1 MDKDQIISQ
10 AEGALSG
17 VANSKI
23 GQGVK
28 EFLTVRE
35 TKRIEA
41 FLKEQRALVRAQ
53 IVKPFAMIEALISQ
67 SFKENLEI
75 VRHNKTND
83 PNYKV
88 GNPVLFANVI
98 TNAKSVTL
106 TVCNVDF
113 DSDFKDTK
121 DAPFNPDDIYND
133 FKIDLLEMMDPDI
146 DNGAQ
151 MLDWNIDE
159 EGNFSLNNQDK
170 SFTPEQAFEY
180 TKEWLKEHF
189 PETSSSLLLKLEN
202 QGVKNALS
210 VSQGNAAMLAQL
222 NTNGISPSSMPQGQ
236 RDKFRL

>member
-98 TNAKSVTL
+98 TNAKSVT
-106 TVCNVDF
+106 
-113 DSDFKDTK
+113 
-121 DAPFNPDDIYND
+121 
-133 FKIDLLEMMDPDI
+133 
-146 DNGAQ
+146 
-151 MLDWNIDE
+151 
-159 EGNFSLNNQDK
+159 
-170 SFTPEQAFEY
+170 
-180 TKEWLKEHF
+180 
-189 PETSSSLLLKLEN
+189 
-202 QGVKNALS
+202 
-210 VSQGNAAMLAQL
+210 
-222 NTNGISPSSMPQGQ
+222 
-236 RDKFRL
+236 